1 MKRQFM
7 IHWKKSAS
15 ILAVVVVGML
25 IYLPSFKLHFSL
37 LDDGLTIL
45 KARLLMFNLLHLD
58 WGGLID
64 VLLEPLNGRVRP
76 GYWLIQSIFSW
87 LSFYNSQILHFWRVV
102 ILASTVILSYSFM
115 SKLKIRHSII
125 LLSVWVFL
133 FNIQNFENY
142 YRLGPVEPL
151 IIFLLVAIFYL
162 IFVSH
167 LRHKITIL
175 CLGIFMI
182 LGGLIKENFF
192 FTSLALLP
200 ALILAKVKKDK
211 KVFNN
216 LVWILLFGVISGVI
230 ILIIKL
236 SYPTVGVY
244 SSNYN
249 VTLST
254 ILNNI
259 WSYVKLI
266 QFNQTPLFEIS
277 VIHFVFF
284 TVSLFKKGVKKI
296 DTGDVVLISLWSNS
310 IIQLLVLTPWNF
322 VLNRYLAFININL
335 IFIYAIS
342 LNDLVAFIFSRLPRL
357 RGFGRFVIL
366 CILFLILTSKIFVR
380 NFFSIANYQLYA
392 QTDSDVS
399 YDSVKAMAEALPV
412 NVVVYVNY
420 KKGDSNIEIFE
431 ETKWHL
437 GEFYSRR
444 DIEFVYLDSI
454 NLCTKQSR
462 FIFDR
467 RSDRFLA
474 SSVFADKNKF
484 KLVKG
489 GASIYSPI
497 NYGIVVKSFIDRYRY
512 TGWSDE
518 YDFDWGLYLQKEG
531 TCIENVQ

>member
-1 MKRQFM
+1 
-7 IHWKKSAS
+7 
-15 ILAVVVVGML
+15 
-25 IYLPSFKLHFSL
+25 
-37 LDDGLTIL
+37 
-45 KARLLMFNLLHLD
+45 
-58 WGGLID
+58 
-64 VLLEPLNGRVRP
+64 LLEPLNGRVRP

-310 IIQLLVLTPWNF
+310 IIQLLV
-322 VLNRYLAFININL
+322 
-335 IFIYAIS
+335 
-342 LNDLVAFIFSRLPRL
+342 
-357 RGFGRFVIL
+357 
-366 CILFLILTSKIFVR
+366 
-380 NFFSIANYQLYA
+380 
-392 QTDSDVS
+392 
-399 YDSVKAMAEALPV
+399 
-412 NVVVYVNY
+412 
-420 KKGDSNIEIFE
+420 
-431 ETKWHL
+431 
-437 GEFYSRR
+437 
-444 DIEFVYLDSI
+444 
-454 NLCTKQSR
+454 
-462 FIFDR
+462 
-467 RSDRFLA
+467 
-474 SSVFADKNKF
+474 
-484 KLVKG
+484 
-489 GASIYSPI
+489 
-497 NYGIVVKSFIDRYRY
+497 
-512 TGWSDE
+512 
-518 YDFDWGLYLQKEG
+518 
-531 TCIENVQ
+531 